1 MGWRIVMQAPGE
13 TGSPLTEDL
22 PFRAVAEQLSTPCWI
37 SDPMG
42 QIVWVND
49 AWIAYTGADVAAFT
63 AEGLRP
69 LHDPA
74 VYGDVV
80 RRWVS
85 VREAGAPAE
94 MVFPLKGRDGVLRPF
109 HTRVTPIRDRTGLN
123 THWFGIN
130 TDVSDLSETEARLR
144 ASDEQLREV
153 FERAGDAIFI
163 TDPAGRLVDVNHAA
177 CAMGQFT
184 RDEMLAMSVW
194 DLVVQGEQDALAAA
208 RSREDSIRDWKIR
221 RKDGSLLDVE
231 VSSRRLSDGR
241 RIGVARDVSA
251 RRLAEQAEKQAL
263 TTRATD
269 AERQFKHF
277 WDASEDLFAIVSSA
291 DGVPRMI
298 NERAWKDLLGYS
310 ADEITSSRLM
320 EFVHPDDRQR
330 TIEQRRS
337 ELGERAYF
345 GFENR
350 FSHKDGGFVWLSW
363 NVVREGDLIFCSAR
377 DINARHEAQSELQ
390 RANERLAQAQ
400 KMEALGQL
408 TGGVAHDFNNL
419 LMIMAGQADL
429 IRSRIGEDPRAL
441 KSLDAIVAAA
451 QRGQSL
457 TRHLLSFSRRQRLN
471 PAPVSLASRTSEIRA
486 LLSSS
491 LGSSVNVTV
500 GCPDDLWTVDI
511 DVNEWELAVLNMAVN
526 SRDAM
531 PAGGSLSIAAR
542 NVALPLAG
550 VDLDLIGD
558 FVEFTVSDTGV
569 GIPPDILPK
578 VLDPFFTTKEAN
590 KGTGLGLSQVYGFV
604 QQSGGRMTVQSE
616 LGQGVMI
623 AMYLPRT
630 TARPVAPAEARRPT
644 VARRLK
650 ILCVEDN
657 PQVAEVA
664 AGLLEQ
670 MGHGVRMAHSAAAAL
685 QMLDEGEHP
694 DLVFSDIVMAG
705 EMDGLALARYIRRRW
720 PRAPILLATGYSREA
735 AAIGAEFPILAKPY
749 QSAEL
754 SDALGAA
761 CRLADEVAP
770 ARDH

>member
-1 MGWRIVMQAPGE
+1 MQAPGE
-13 TGSPLTEDL
+13 TGSALTEEL

-37 SDPMG
+37 SDPTG
-42 QIVWVND
+42 QIVWVNE
-49 AWIAYTGADVAAFT
+49 AWIAYTGADVAAIA
-63 AEGLRP
+63 AEGLKP
-69 LHDPA
+69 LHDPE

-109 HTRVTPIRDRTGLN
+109 HTRVTPIRDRAGLN

-130 TDVSDLSETEARLR
+130 TDVSNLSETEARLR

-163 TDPAGRLVDVNHAA
+163 TDPDGRLVEVNHAA

-184 RDEMLAMSVW
+184 HDEMLAKSVW
-194 DLVVQGEQDALAAA
+194 DLVVQGEQDALAVA
-208 RSREDSIRDWKIR
+208 RNREDSIRDWKIR

-263 TTRATD
+263 TELVSTQTARATD

-277 WDASEDLFAIVSSA
+277 WDASEDLFAIVSTA

-310 ADEITSSRLM
+310 AEEITTTRLM
-320 EFVHPDDRQR
+320 DLVHPDDRKR
-330 TIEQRRS
+330 TIEQRQS
-337 ELGERAYF
+337 NLGERAYF

-350 FSHKDGGFVWLSW
+350 YRRKDGAFVWLSW

-377 DINARHEAQSELQ
+377 DITERREAQVELQ

-429 IRSRIGEDPRAL
+429 IRSRIVDDARAM

-457 TRHLLSFSRRQRLN
+457 TRHLLTFSRRQRLN
-471 PAPVSLASRTSEIRA
+471 PAPVTLTSRVADIRA

-491 LGSSVNVTV
+491 LGSSVDVTV
-500 GCPDDLWTVDI
+500 TCPDDLWTVDI

-550 VDLDLIGD
+550 VDLDLAGD
-558 FVEFTVSDTGV
+558 FVEFTVRDTGV
-569 GIPPDILPK
+569 GIPEDILPK

-616 LGQGVMI
+616 LGQGATI

-630 TARPVAPAEARRPT
+630 TARPVAPAKGRAPSA
-644 VARRLK
+644 VRRLE

-670 MGHGVRMAHSAAAAL
+670 MGHGVRMAHSAAAAI
-685 QMLDEGEHP
+685 QMLEAGELP

-705 EMDGLALARYIRRRW
+705 EMDGLALARHIRRKW
-720 PRAPILLATGYSREA
+720 PHVPVLLATGYSRGAE
-735 AAIGAEFPILAKPY
+735 AIGSEFPILTKPY
-749 QSAEL
+749 QSGEL
-754 SDALGAA
+754 SNALVAA
-761 CRLADEVAP
+761 GEWR
-770 ARDH
+770 R